1 MYLLSSSLRLWF
13 GILDGLRKGPLL
25 ITGGSAPGHTS
36 ASSADSLDIRRNSV
50 SNHMKVSLRRE
61 ETAGAVEDD
70 GTLDTRIETNLLAD
84 TEPETDPSAGTGT
97 ETDTSVGT
105 G

>member
-50 SNHMKVSLRRE
+50 SNHMKVLGRE

-70 GTLDTRIETNLLAD
+70 GTLDTGIETDSLAD
-84 TEPETDPSAGTGT
+84 TEPETDPLAGTGT